1 MKKIVFGL
9 MMINCFNT
17 AVAQNTT
24 KLKDTGFLMPK
35 YLPEITLVGRNSSAD
50 IHFLPEVVGT
60 NTNAGK
66 KKLINCNG

>member
-9 MMINCFNT
+9 LLINYFY
-17 AVAQNTT
+17 AASAQDTT
-24 KLKDTGFLMPK
+24 KIKDTGFFAPK

-60 NTNAGK
+60 NINAGK
-66 KKLINCNG
+66 IRFIRLA